1 MKKQIPNLITLL
13 NLFFGC
19 WAIVLSFQSGTMA
32 SLDETGTMV
41 IEIPEQ
47 IYYASLFIGL
57 AAVVDFFDGFAARL
71 LKVNSELGK
80 QLDSLADIVS
90 FGVAPS
96 FIVFQFLRLSLA
108 TDINA
113 LSHTT
118 LMMAPAFIIALAG
131 AYRLAK
137 FNIDPDQANYFKGV
151 PIPMIGILTAAFPLV
166 YWQSTTTIFSKLL
179 LSPIFWYIYII
190 VVSYLMVM
198 NRPMLA
204 LKRFSGKKKL
214 ILPLALV
221 AVETIISAYFFKWM
235 SIPFGFIGYCLVS
248 LIYRKT
254 ITQ

>member
-1 MKKQIPNLITLL
+1 MKKHIPNLITLL

-19 WAIVLSFQSGTMA
+19 WAIVVTFQSGTMA
-32 SLDETGTMV
+32 SLDETGDMV

-47 IYYASLFIGL
+47 IFYASLFIGL

-71 LKVNSELGK
+71 LKVNSDLGK

-108 TDINA
+108 SDINA
-113 LSHTT
+113 LSHNT
-118 LMMAPAFIIALAG
+118 LLMAPAFIIALAG

-137 FNIDPDQANYFKGV
+137 FNIDPAQTTYFKGV

-166 YWQSTTTIFSKLL
+166 YWQSQTTIFSTLL
-179 LSPIFWYIYII
+179 LSPVFWYFYII
-190 VVSYLMVM
+190 IVSYLMVM

-204 LKRFSGKKKL
+204 LKNFGSKKKL

-221 AVETIISAYFFKWM
+221 ALETIISAYFFKWM
-235 SIPFGFIGYCLVS
+235 AIPFGFIGYCLVS
-248 LIYRKT
+248 LFYKKT

>member
-19 WAIVLSFQSGTMA
+19 CAILVTFQSGTMA
-32 SLDETGTMV
+32 TMDETGDMV

-47 IYYASLFIGL
+47 IYYASMFIGL
-57 AAVVDFFDGFAARL
+57 AALVDFFDGFVARL

-80 QLDSLADIVS
+80 QLDSLADVVS

-108 TDINA
+108 SDINA

-118 LMMAPAFIIALAG
+118 VMMVPAFIIALAG

-137 FNIDPDQANYFKGV
+137 FNIDPDQTTYFKGV

-166 YWQSTTTIFSKLL
+166 YWQSQTTIFSKLL
-179 LSPIFWYIYII
+179 LNPAFWYIYII

-198 NRPMLA
+198 DRPMLA
-204 LKRFSGKKKL
+204 LKSFSGKKKL

-235 SIPFGFIGYCLVS
+235 AIPFGFIGYCLVS
-248 LIYRKT
+248 LFYRKT

>member
-19 WAIVLSFQSGTMA
+19 LAILVTFQSGTMA
-32 SLDETGTMV
+32 TIDETGDMV

-47 IYYASLFIGL
+47 IYYASMFIGR
-57 AAVVDFFDGFAARL
+57 AALVDFFDGFAARL

-80 QLDSLADIVS
+80 QLDSLADVVS

-118 LMMAPAFIIALAG
+118 LMMVPAFIIALAG
-131 AYRLAK
+131 AFRLAK
-137 FNIDPDQANYFKGV
+137 FNIDPDQTSYFKGV
-151 PIPMIGILTAAFPLV
+151 PIPMIGILTSAFPLV
-166 YWQSTTTIFSKLL
+166 YWQSQTTIFSKLL
-179 LSPIFWYIYII
+179 LNPTFWYIYII

-198 NRPMLA
+198 DRPMLA
-204 LKRFSGKKKL
+204 LKNFSNKKNL
-214 ILPLALV
+214 ILPLVLV
-221 AVETIISAYFFKWM
+221 ALETAISAYFFKWM
-235 SIPFGFIGYCLVS
+235 AIPFGFIGYCLVS
-248 LIYRKT
+248 LFYRKT

>member
-19 WAIVLSFQSGTMA
+19 LAILVTFQSGTMA
-32 SLDETGTMV
+32 TLDETGDMV

-47 IYYASLFIGL
+47 IYYASMFIGL
-57 AAVVDFFDGFAARL
+57 AALVDFFDGFAARL

-80 QLDSLADIVS
+80 QLDSLADVVS

-118 LMMAPAFIIALAG
+118 FMMVPAFIIALAG

-137 FNIDPDQANYFKGV
+137 FNIDPDQTTYFKGV

-166 YWQSTTTIFSKLL
+166 YWQSQTTIFSILL
-179 LSPIFWYIYII
+179 LNPTFWYVYII
-190 VVSYLMVM
+190 IVSYLMVM
-198 NRPMLA
+198 DRPMLA
-204 LKRFSGKKKL
+204 LKSFNGKKKL

-221 AVETIISAYFFKWM
+221 AVETAISAYFFKWM
-235 SIPFGFIGYCLVS
+235 AIPFGFIGYCLVS
-248 LIYRKT
+248 LFYRKT

>member
-19 WAIVLSFQSGTMA
+19 LAILVSFQSGTMA
-32 SLDETGTMV
+32 TMDETGDMI

-47 IYYASLFIGL
+47 IYYASMFIGL
-57 AAVVDFFDGFAARL
+57 AALVDFFDGFAARL

-80 QLDSLADIVS
+80 QLDSLADVVS
-90 FGVAPS
+90 FGLAPS

-118 LMMAPAFIIALAG
+118 VMMAPAFIIALAG

-137 FNIDPDQANYFKGV
+137 FNIDPDQSTYFKGV

-166 YWQSTTTIFSKLL
+166 YWQSQTTIFSKLL
-179 LSPIFWYIYII
+179 LNPTFWYIYII
-190 VVSYLMVM
+190 IVSYLMVM
-198 NRPMLA
+198 DRPMLA
-204 LKRFSGKKKL
+204 LKSFGGKKKL

-235 SIPFGFIGYCLVS
+235 AIPFGFIGYCLVS
-248 LIYRKT
+248 LFYRKT

>member
-19 WAIVLSFQSGTMA
+19 LAILVTFQSGTMA
-32 SLDETGTMV
+32 TLDETGDMV

-47 IYYASLFIGL
+47 IYYASMFIGL
-57 AAVVDFFDGFAARL
+57 AALVDFFDGFVARL

-118 LMMAPAFIIALAG
+118 LMMVPAFIIALAG

-137 FNIDPDQANYFKGV
+137 FNIDPDQSTYFKGV

-166 YWQSTTTIFSKLL
+166 YWQSQTTIFSTLL
-179 LSPIFWYIYII
+179 LNSTFWYIYII

-198 NRPMLA
+198 DRPMLA
-204 LKRFSGKKKL
+204 FKSFSGKKKL

-235 SIPFGFIGYCLVS
+235 AIPFGFIGYCLVS
-248 LIYRKT
+248 LFYRKT

>member
-1 MKKQIPNLITLL
+1 MKKHIPNLITLL

-19 WAIVLSFQSGTMA
+19 WAIVVTFQSGTMA
-32 SLDETGTMV
+32 SLDETGDMV

-47 IYYASLFIGL
+47 IFYASLFIGL

-71 LKVNSELGK
+71 LKVNSDLGK

-108 TDINA
+108 SDINA
-113 LSHTT
+113 LSHNT
-118 LMMAPAFIIALAG
+118 LLMAPAFIIALAG

-137 FNIDPDQANYFKGV
+137 FNIDPAQTTYFKGV

-166 YWQSTTTIFSKLL
+166 YWQSQTTIFSTLL
-179 LSPIFWYIYII
+179 LSPVFWYIYII
-190 VVSYLMVM
+190 IVSYLMVM

-204 LKRFSGKKKL
+204 LKNFGSKKKL

-221 AVETIISAYFFKWM
+221 ALETIISAYFFKWM
-235 SIPFGFIGYCLVS
+235 AIPFGFIGYCLVS
-248 LIYRKT
+248 LFYKKT

>member
-19 WAIVLSFQSGTMA
+19 LAIVVTFQSGTMA
-32 SLDETGTMV
+32 TIDETGDMV

-47 IYYASLFIGL
+47 IYYASMFIGL
-57 AAVVDFFDGFAARL
+57 AALVDFFDGYVARL
-71 LKVNSELGK
+71 LKVNSNLGK
-80 QLDSLADIVS
+80 QLDSLADVVS

-108 TDINA
+108 SDINA

-118 LMMAPAFIIALAG
+118 VMMAPAFIIALAG

-137 FNIDPDQANYFKGV
+137 FNIDPEQTTYFKGV

-166 YWQSTTTIFSKLL
+166 YWQSQTAIFSTLL
-179 LSPIFWYIYII
+179 LNSTFWYIYII
-190 VVSYLMVM
+190 IVSYLMVM
-198 NRPMLA
+198 DRPMLA
-204 LKRFSGKKKL
+204 LKNFSNKKNL

-235 SIPFGFIGYCLVS
+235 AIPFGFIGYCLVS
-248 LIYRKT
+248 LFYRKT

>member
-19 WAIVLSFQSGTMA
+19 LAILVTFQSGTMA
-32 SLDETGTMV
+32 TMDETGDML

-47 IYYASLFIGL
+47 IYYASMFIGL
-57 AAVVDFFDGFAARL
+57 AALVDFFDGFVARL
-71 LKVNSELGK
+71 LKVNSDLGK
-80 QLDSLADIVS
+80 QLDSLADVVS

-113 LSHTT
+113 LSQTT

-137 FNIDPDQANYFKGV
+137 FNIDPDQSTYFKGV

-166 YWQSTTTIFSKLL
+166 YWQSQTTIFSKLL
-179 LSPIFWYIYII
+179 LNPTFWYVYII

-198 NRPMLA
+198 DRPMLA

-214 ILPLALV
+214 ILPLVLV

-235 SIPFGFIGYCLVS
+235 AIPFGFIGYCLVS
-248 LIYRKT
+248 LFYRKT

>member
-19 WAIVLSFQSGTMA
+19 LAILVSFQSGTMA
-32 SLDETGTMV
+32 TLDETGDMV

-47 IYYASLFIGL
+47 IYYASMFIGL
-57 AAVVDFFDGFAARL
+57 AALVDFFDGFAARL

-80 QLDSLADIVS
+80 QLDSLADVVS

-118 LMMAPAFIIALAG
+118 VMMVPAFIIALAG

-137 FNIDPDQANYFKGV
+137 FNIDPDQATYFKGV

-166 YWQSTTTIFSKLL
+166 YWQSQTTIFSKLL
-179 LSPIFWYIYII
+179 LNPTFWYIYII
-190 VVSYLMVM
+190 IVSYLMVM
-198 NRPMLA
+198 DRPMLA
-204 LKRFSGKKKL
+204 LKSFGGKKKL

-235 SIPFGFIGYCLVS
+235 AIPFGFIGYCLVS
-248 LIYRKT
+248 LFYRKT

>member
-19 WAIVLSFQSGTMA
+19 LAIVVTFQSGTMA
-32 SLDETGTMV
+32 TMDETGDML

-47 IYYASLFIGL
+47 IYYASMFIGL
-57 AAVVDFFDGFAARL
+57 AALVDFFDGFAARL
-71 LKVNSELGK
+71 LNVNSDLGK
-80 QLDSLADIVS
+80 QLDSLADVVS

-113 LSHTT
+113 LSYTSI
-118 LMMAPAFIIALAG
+118 LMAPAFIIALAG

-137 FNIDPDQANYFKGV
+137 FNIDPDQSTYFKGV
-151 PIPMIGILTAAFPLV
+151 PIPMIGLLTAAFPLV
-166 YWQSTTTIFSKLL
+166 YWQSQTTIFSKLL
-179 LSPIFWYIYII
+179 LNPIFWYVYII

-198 NRPMLA
+198 DKPMLA
-204 LKRFSGKKKL
+204 LKNFSGKKKL
-214 ILPLALV
+214 FLPLALV
-221 AVETIISAYFFKWM
+221 ATETIISAYFFKWM
-235 SIPFGFIGYCLVS
+235 AIPFGFIGYCLVS
-248 LIYRKT
+248 LFYSKT

>member
-19 WAIVLSFQSGTMA
+19 LAILVSFQSGTMA
-32 SLDETGTMV
+32 TLDETGDMV

-47 IYYASLFIGL
+47 IYYASMFIGL
-57 AAVVDFFDGFAARL
+57 AALVDFFDGFVARL

-118 LMMAPAFIIALAG
+118 LMMVPAFIIALAG

-137 FNIDPDQANYFKGV
+137 FNIDPDQTTYFKGV

-166 YWQSTTTIFSKLL
+166 YWQSQTTIFSKLL
-179 LSPIFWYIYII
+179 LNPTFWYVYII
-190 VVSYLMVM
+190 IVSYLMVM
-198 NRPMLA
+198 DRPMLA
-204 LKRFSGKKKL
+204 LKSFSGKKKL
-214 ILPLALV
+214 ILPFALV

-235 SIPFGFIGYCLVS
+235 AIPFGFIGYCLVS
-248 LIYRKT
+248 LFYRKT